1 MIERL
6 FALILVILFSPVLV
20 PAAICVALES
30 GFPIVFRQV
39 RVGKHGRPFN
49 LLKLRSMRPS
59 RAGCRITA
67 GGDPRV
73 TRVGRVLRRYK
84 LDELPQL
91 WNIVRG
97 EMSFIGPRPEL
108 PAFVDLQDPRWIQ
121 ILQSKPGITD
131 LSTLVYREEESILA
145 RHEDTERAYREE
157 VLPAKLALSARYLR
171 QRCLRTD
178 FKLLMLTAK
187 YSFLPAGF
195 DADRIL
201 RSLVEE
207 G

>member
-1 MIERL
+1 ML
-6 FALILVILFSPVLV
+6 LILFSPILAI
-20 PAAICVALES
+20 AATCIALES

-39 RVGKHGRPFN
+39 RVGRHGRPFH

-73 TRVGRVLRRYK
+73 TRVGRILRKYK

-108 PAFVDLQDPRWIQ
+108 PAFVDMQNPTWIQ
-121 ILQSKPGITD
+121 ILRSKPGITD
-131 LSTLVYREEESILA
+131 LSTLVYRDEESVLA
-145 RHEDTERAYREE
+145 GHEDTERVYREQ
-157 VLPAKLALSARYLR
+157 VLPAKLALSTQYLR
-171 QRCLRTD
+171 RRCFRTD
-178 FKLLMLTAK
+178 CKLLLLTAK

-195 DADRIL
+195 DPDRIL